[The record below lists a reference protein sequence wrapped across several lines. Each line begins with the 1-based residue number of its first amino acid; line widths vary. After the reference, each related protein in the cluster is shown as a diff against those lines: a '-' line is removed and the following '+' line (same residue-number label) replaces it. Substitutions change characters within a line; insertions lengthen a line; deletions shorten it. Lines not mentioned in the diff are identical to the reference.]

1 MRNIKISKKL
11 TIGIIGQVVLIAL
24 MVYFVFSLNNNMDTM
39 VEQKAESL
47 KENNTLRAMSNL
59 FTDFIYD
66 KITYS
71 ELETELNKIEKAVAN
86 NDYRNKIKDF
96 KGELE
101 KIQQLKVDHMGIED
115 LLMTLTGES
124 LKQSNGFVNNMSARL
139 SDPVARQYVSTLE
152 RRVIAGANAGSNH
165 VQNIRFM
172 FLKIKEDILY
182 KDSLLTFLDKAIA
195 QAEIDIENLKRT
207 KLAGLPVEAAKANS
221 NIKTLVVEYVESIEE
236 SNRIRMNLVAA
247 LDNFMEELSQDDLN
261 KTKISFAGF
270 QSKVRNVFI
279 ILLIITI
286 SIIVLNFTLSKI
298 LTFLFKGLTADLY
311 KISNGDLTMK
321 VPEHIS
327 RRTDEIGMLSQSF
340 SSLVDNLKNVA
351 GTVISGADN
360 VASASQQIS
369 SSAQQISQGAS
380 EQASSAEEV
389 SSTMEE
395 MTSNI
400 QQNVDNSSLTEKI
413 STQAAEGIS
422 SVKMAS
428 QESLRSIK
436 KIAEK
441 ITIVNDIAFQTNI
454 LALNAAVEAARAG
467 EHGKGFA
474 VVASEVRKLA
484 ERSKI
489 AADEIVSLSRDSVSV
504 TEDSVNQMNEII
516 PQIENTAKLLQE
528 ISSSI
533 FEQNVGANQVNAAIQ
548 QQNQVTQQNAA
559 ASEEMATSSEELA
572 GQADQLRDSIE
583 FFKIDSKDIKSINHA
598 NKTLPHTPVG
608 EKVKKSEKLNGGDD
622 KKAIKNNGFDLV
634 MADADDLDNEFK
646 SF

>member
-1 MRNIKISKKL
+1 
-11 TIGIIGQVVLIAL
+11 
-24 MVYFVFSLNNNMDTM
+24 
-39 VEQKAESL
+39 
-47 KENNTLRAMSNL
+47 
-59 FTDFIYD
+59 
-66 KITYS
+66 
-71 ELETELNKIEKAVAN
+71 
-86 NDYRNKIKDF
+86 
-96 KGELE
+96 
-101 KIQQLKVDHMGIED
+101 
-115 LLMTLTGES
+115 MT
-124 LKQSNGFVNNMSARL
+124 
-139 SDPVARQYVSTLE
+139 
-152 RRVIAGANAGSNH
+152 
-165 VQNIRFM
+165 
-172 FLKIKEDILY
+172 
-182 KDSLLTFLDKAIA
+182 
-195 QAEIDIENLKRT
+195 
-207 KLAGLPVEAAKANS
+207 
-221 NIKTLVVEYVESIEE
+221 
-236 SNRIRMNLVAA
+236 
-247 LDNFMEELSQDDLN
+247 
-261 KTKISFAGF
+261 
-270 QSKVRNVFI
+270 
-279 ILLIITI
+279 
-286 SIIVLNFTLSKI
+286 
-298 LTFLFKGLTADLY
+298 
-311 KISNGDLTMK
+311 

-327 RRTDEIGMLSQSF
+327 KRTDEIGMLSKSF

-360 VASASQQIS
+360 VATASQQIS

-389 SSTMEE
+389 SSTMEQ
-395 MTSNI
+395 MSSNI

-422 SVKMAS
+422 GVKTAS

-572 GQADQLRDSIE
+572 GQADQLRDAIE
-583 FFKIDSKDIKSINHA
+583 FFKIDSKDMKDINHA
-598 NKTLPHTPVG
+598 NSVLQNAPVTEKTKKT
-608 EKVKKSEKLNGGDD
+608 EKINGGED

-634 MADADDLDNEFK
+634 MADADDLDDEFK

>member
-24 MVYFVFSLNNNMDTM
+24 MVYFVFSLNSNMDTM
-39 VEQKAESL
+39 VGQKTENL
-47 KENNTLRAMSNL
+47 KEHNELRAMSNL
-59 FTDFIYD
+59 FADFIYD
-66 KITYS
+66 EVTYA
-71 ELETELNKIEKAVAN
+71 ELVTELDVIEKAVKN
-86 NDYRNKIKDF
+86 ENYRNEIQNF
-96 KGELE
+96 KTELD
-101 KIQQLKVDHMGIED
+101 KIQELKVQYIGIEEQ
-115 LLMTLTGES
+115 LMTLTGES
-124 LKQSNGFVNNMSARL
+124 LKQSNGFIDNMSARL
-139 SDPVARQYVSTLE
+139 ADPVARRYVTTLE
-152 RRVIAGANAGSNH
+152 RKVIAGANAGSNH

-172 FLKIKEDILY
+172 FLKIKEDISY
-182 KDSLLTFLDKAIA
+182 KEDLLAFLDKAIA
-195 QAEIDIENLKRT
+195 QGEKDAENLKHT
-207 KLAGLPVEAAKANS
+207 KLAGLPVEAVKANS
-221 NIKTLVVEYVESIEE
+221 KIKELVIQYVENIEE
-236 SNRIRMNLVAA
+236 SNEIRVSLVATM
-247 LDNFMEELSQDDLN
+247 DHFMEELSQDDLN
-261 KTKISFAGF
+261 KTKINFAGL

-279 ILLIITI
+279 ILLVITI

-311 KISNGDLTMK
+311 KISNGDLSMA
-321 VPEHIS
+321 VPDHI
-327 RRTDEIGMLSQSF
+327 RNRTDEIGLLSQSF
-340 SSLVDNLKNVA
+340 ISLVDNLKRVA

-400 QQNVDNSSLTEKI
+400 QQNVDNSALTEKI

-489 AADEIVSLSRDSVSV
+489 AADEIISLSRDSVSV

-572 GQADQLRDSIE
+572 SQADQLRDTIE

-598 NKTLPHTPVG
+598 NKTLQHAPVG
-608 EKVKKSEKLNGGDD
+608 EKVKKSEKLNVNDD

-634 MADADDLDNEFK
+634 MAEADDLDNEFK